1 MGKQEKPGCYES
13 YPAWV
18 VIVSNLVT
26 FSVYG
31 AGLYLLYLVWPW
43 LGLLFLIYLL
53 WLEDSVLREGC
64 VCCWYYGKACASGR
78 GKLAPLLHK
87 KGESKKFSEKDMSM
101 KDMIPHFLVSIIPAI
116 TGVYLL
122 IQSFDLLVL
131 GLAAWPLIVTF
142 LGNPIIYGKMSCPY
156 CRQRKM
162 GCPACEFFMKKEKK

>member
-1 MGKQEKPGCYES
+1 M
-13 YPAWV
+13 
-18 VIVSNLVT
+18 
-26 FSVYG
+26 
-31 AGLYLLYLVWPW
+31 
-43 LGLLFLIYLL
+43 
-53 WLEDSVLREGC
+53 
-64 VCCWYYGKACASGR
+64 CCWYYGKACASGR

-142 LGNPIIYGKMSCPY
+142 LANPIIYGKMSCPY